1 MIDDASPKSQPFSTL
16 SPHHYAMLH
25 EESAIAPEVIAARG
39 YRTMTSGAALAT
51 LGFAGYQRRAPAL
64 VLPVHDVHGTVVLS
78 QIRPDH
84 PRRNKRKKLIKYE
97 TPDGAKVRLDIHPLH
112 RERLT
117 RPEIP
122 LIITE
127 GLRKADS
134 LVSASLSEHQI
145 CVWGLIGV
153 HGWMREG
160 KPLPDWRAVA
170 LKGRRVVVVFD
181 SDAAETP
188 EVAKARASLAQYLAD
203 QGAHVQLVDLPP
215 LATGKCGADDFLLTH
230 TLDDLLALAQD
241 CRTAH
246 PTLLTHCAASVTP
259 EPVQWLWEPY
269 LALGT
274 LCMLDGDP
282 GVGKSLL
289 ITQLAANISK
299 GHPFPD
305 QTGKPTVGKR
315 EPANVL
321 ILTREDSLSM
331 TIRPRL
337 DASGA
342 DVHRVFISATW
353 LDAEGKEQS
362 FTLKHLPLLEA
373 ELERLRLRL
382 VVLDPIQGA
391 VYVSRESL

>member
-84 PRRNKRKKLIKYE
+84 PRGTSARSSSSMRRRTVPKCASISTHCTASDSR
-97 TPDGAKVRLDIHPLH
+97 A
-112 RERLT
+112 
-117 RPEIP
+117 PEIP

-134 LVSASLSEHQI
+134 LVSASLSEHRI

-299 GHPFPD
+299 GHPFPRPAR
-305 QTGKPTVGKR
+305 GNRPWGSASPPTC
-315 EPANVL
+315 
-321 ILTREDSLSM
+321 
-331 TIRPRL
+331 
-337 DASGA
+337 
-342 DVHRVFISATW
+342 
-353 LDAEGKEQS
+353 
-362 FTLKHLPLLEA
+362 
-373 ELERLRLRL
+373 
-382 VVLDPIQGA
+382 
-391 VYVSRESL
+391 